1 MEQLRRAARTEPA
14 PEPQARALALGRML
28 VAAGA
33 LGLVGLA
40 AAGGRGLPL
49 GILATLSVAS
59 IVVGALVLR
68 YGPRLP
74 PQAFHGLLAA
84 GWLAVGAATH
94 LAGGGN
100 AGMAMGILAVW
111 AALYAGLFFTPVAT
125 ALHTTGAVGVVAA
138 GLAAGGEEWVFEVVW
153 LAGVAAVVGGVTNWM
168 SYRRVPA
175 RLDALT
181 GLPGHRGLADVLE
194 ARMREARDA
203 ETPLTLG
210 LIDLDDFSN
219 VNRVE
224 GPGAGD
230 RLLRSCV
237 HQWQPRLPPGA
248 TLARRGSDEFVVVLP
263 GYVLAEG
270 RELIESLRGGLDAP
284 VTCSAG
290 VTAWFPDDTQSLLL
304 ARADTALYAA
314 KVAGR
319 DRTEVAG
326 EDFEW
331 LAELRRALDADDA
344 DDADEIVVHYQP
356 VHAVDDGRL
365 VALEALVRW
374 QHPERGLLAP
384 GAFLPTAEAGG
395 VMHQLGR
402 RVLHL
407 VCGQLRQW
415 HDRYPQHE
423 RLRVSINLSPAQLV
437 HPRVLADIEEA
448 LRDHGLG
455 ADSLYLEVTEGALA
469 DEDVE
474 TVAVLWELKDRGIRL
489 ALDDFGTGHSSLS
502 RLRSL
507 PFDVIKI
514 DRSFVRPLG
523 SEDASG
529 EALFSVIVRMAESL
543 GMLAVAEGV
552 ETERELA
559 VVARHGATYAQGFL
573 LGRPAPPEE
582 IEHRLAASAGAR
594 PARGEGAV
602 EAGAPDEPLLAA
614 DRPAAFDP
622 PAVAGQAATHRA
634 GPTGDQGTDPGAYP
648 GLDPAGR
655 RVLRS
660 LLAHV
665 VGATGME
672 VAYVSEVDLSAGEQR
687 VLAVHHAPDHV
698 LRVEEGTRVDWHA
711 SICRHALLDLAGDD
725 RMGTD
730 GGQVELTSPVV
741 AGGLVRTYAT
751 APVKLSDGTLF
762 GTVCAISSAPVEIDA
777 GATRLLEFVARLVG
791 AQVEHPRS
799 HGGGGGGDTGH
810 GAARP

>member
-1 MEQLRRAARTEPA
+1 MEQLRRAAPRTAPA

-28 VAAGA
+28 LAAGA

-49 GILATLSVAS
+49 EILAAVSVAS

-74 PQAFHGLLAA
+74 PEAFHALLAG
-84 GWLAVGAATH
+84 GWLTVGVATH
-94 LAGGGN
+94 LAGGGKV
-100 AGMAMGILAVW
+100 GMAMGLLAVW
-111 AALYAGLFFTPVAT
+111 AALYAGLFFTPLAT
-125 ALHTTGAVGVVAA
+125 ALHTTGAVAVVAA
-138 GLAAGGEEWVFEVVW
+138 GLAVGGEAWVFEAVW
-153 LAGVAAVVGGVTNWM
+153 LAGVAGMVGGVTSWM

-194 ARMREARDA
+194 TRMREARESEA
-203 ETPLTLG
+203 PLTLG
-210 LIDLDDFSN
+210 LLDLDDFSN
-219 VNRVE
+219 LNRAE
-224 GPGAGD
+224 GPRAGD
-230 RLLRSCV
+230 RLLRDCV
-237 HQWQPRLPPGA
+237 HQWQPRLPATA

-263 GYVLAEG
+263 GYGLAEG
-270 RELIESLRGGLDAP
+270 RELIESLRQDLDAP

-290 VTAWFPDDTQSLLL
+290 VTAWTPDDTQSLLL

-314 KVAGR
+314 KLAGR

-326 EDFEW
+326 EDTEW
-331 LAELRRALDADDA
+331 LAELRRALRAG
-344 DDADEIVVHYQP
+344 EIVVHYQP
-356 VHAVDDGRL
+356 LHAVDDGRL

-374 QHPERGLLAP
+374 EHPDRGLLSP

-395 VMHQLGR
+395 VMHELGR

-407 VCGQLRQW
+407 ACGQLREWQ
-415 HDRYPQHE
+415 DRYPHHA
-423 RLRVSINLSPAQLV
+423 RLRVSVNLSPDQLV
-437 HPRVLADIEEA
+437 HPRVLADVEDA
-448 LRDHGLG
+448 LREHDLG

-523 SEDASG
+523 SDDASG
-529 EALFSVIVRMAESL
+529 QALFSVIVRMAESL
-543 GMLAVAEGV
+543 GMSTVAEGV

-559 VVARHGATYAQGFL
+559 IVAHHGAAYAQGFL

-582 IEHRLAASAGAR
+582 IERRLATSAGAR
-594 PARGEGAV
+594 QARESSDV
-602 EAGAPDEPLLAA
+602 PEPPPAPDAPPVGPPRPEPEGRGSTVGPSTSSRVAE
-614 DRPAAFDP
+614 PAP
-622 PAVAGQAATHRA
+622 QA
-634 GPTGDQGTDPGAYP
+634 
-648 GLDPAGR
+648 LDPAER

-665 VGATGME
+665 VGATGLE
-672 VAYVSEVDLSAGEQR
+672 VAYVSEVDLGAGVQR
-687 VLAVHHAPDHV
+687 VLAVHHAEDHV
-698 LRVEEGTRVDWHA
+698 LRVEEGARVDWHA
-711 SICRHALLDLAGDD
+711 SICRHALLDLTGDD
-725 RMGTD
+725 RTAAAGA
-730 GGQVELTSPVV
+730 QVELTSPLV
-741 AGGLVRTYAT
+741 AGGAVRAYAT
-751 APVKLSDGTLF
+751 APIKLSDGTLF
-762 GTVCAISSAPVEIDA
+762 GTVCAISSQPLEIDA
-777 GATRLLEFVARLVG
+777 GASRLLEFVARLVA
-791 AQVEHPRS
+791 AQVEHPRTRS
-799 HGGGGGGDTGH
+799 AGPGGDAGP
-810 GAARP
+810 AAGRP